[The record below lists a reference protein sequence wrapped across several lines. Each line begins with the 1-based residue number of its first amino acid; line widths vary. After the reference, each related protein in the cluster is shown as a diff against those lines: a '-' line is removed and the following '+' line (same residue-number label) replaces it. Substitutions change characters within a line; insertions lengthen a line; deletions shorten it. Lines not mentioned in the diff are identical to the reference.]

1 MQLFSFLSKQLAPL
15 TLVGAVVAY
24 LYPPSFLIFADTF
37 LWFFAATM
45 LALGVVLEP
54 AELKRTLEHPHRVLL
69 GVLTQYTVMP
79 LLGFAVATLSG
90 LPPELALGFVIV
102 GAAPGAMASNV
113 IVYLAGGA
121 LAFSIAMTTVATFL
135 SPLLTPMLVQWLG
148 GAFLPVAFWPL
159 FITIIWTVLVPLLL
173 GMGLRRIVGPYLPY
187 AVAIGPAIAAVA
199 IVVIC
204 SYAVAANQPRIA
216 TVGPSVFG
224 YVVLVNVL
232 GYAAGWSLAKLFPIR
247 LPSPARALDRDR
259 DAKRRPRCRARA
271 RPLRPRD
278 RAPRRTLRRLVRPH
292 RRGCEHPA
300 ALVALPLIRSHPA
313 GGGAAIDTAFEHFV
327 FRIDDDHVCAAL
339 IGSLSQVVTEPRQD
353 IQRVGRKRLALVA
366 NSVRKPLVCI
376 RPASTA
382 AWAFMSWSTTFRIVC
397 RTVLMMVRPPG
408 FR

>member
-1 MQLFSFLSKQLAPL
+1 MRVFSFLSKQLAPL
-15 TLVGAVVAY
+15 TLVGAIIAY
-24 LYPPSFLIFADTF
+24 LHPPSFLIFADTF

-173 GMGLRRIVGPYLPY
+173 GMGLRRILGPYLPY

-232 GYAAGWSLAKLFPIR
+232 GYAAGWSLATLFR
-247 LPSPARALDRDR
+247 FDYR
-259 DAKRRPRCRARA
+259 
-271 RPLRPRD
+271 
-278 RAPRRTLRRLVRPH
+278 H
-292 RRGCEHPA
+292 
-300 ALVALPLIRSHPA
+300 
-313 GGGAAIDTAFEHFV
+313 
-327 FRIDDDHVCAAL
+327 
-339 IGSLSQVVTEPRQD
+339 
-353 IQRVGRKRLALVA
+353 RLALSIEIGMQNAGLGVA
-366 NSVRKPLVCI
+366 LALAHFGPETALPGALFAAWCVLTAAG
-376 RPASTA
+376 ASTLLR
-382 AWAFMSWSTTFRIVC
+382 WWRSR
-397 RTVLMMVRPPG
+397 
-408 FR
+408 